1 MSRRISEFF
10 HLDLLEEQHKWSI
23 DQMAFFYQ
31 TSEEEVITA
40 LAKANERYADNPLS
54 VNYCDPE
61 FDIDGCSSP
70 EVLTPPCGDVQC
82 PPGEGGA
89 QGRPV
94 VASGGCPP

>member
-1 MSRRISEFF
+1 
-10 HLDLLEEQHKWSI
+10 
-23 DQMAFFYQ
+23 MAFFYQ

-89 QGRPV
+89 QGCPV

>member
-10 HLDLLEEQHKWSI
+10 HLDLLEEQHKWYI
-23 DQMAFFYQ
+23 HQIAFFYQ
-31 TSEEEVITA
+31 TSEEEVISA

-54 VNYCDPE
+54 INYRSPDCD
-61 FDIDGCSSP
+61 INRSSS
-70 EVLTPPCGDVQC
+70 ETLSTPPCGDVQC

-89 QGRPV
+89 QGCPV